1 MRLQQWGG
9 LGHNGLHAGAVSRA
23 LLVYLAA
30 SQAQWE
36 LVNLEDLWQE
46 TLSQNVPGTSTERV
60 NWRRKA
66 RFPLEQLKRDSAVR
80 EQLQLVRRL
89 RQGRA

>member
-1 MRLQQWGG
+1 MLQQRHG
-9 LGHNGLHAGAVSRA
+9 LGQNTNDAGAVSRA
-23 LLVYLAA
+23 LLAHLAA
-30 SQAQWE
+30 SPAKWE

-66 RFPLEQLKRDSAVR
+66 QLSLGRFKCAPAVR
-80 EQLQLVRRL
+80 EQLQQVRFR
-89 RQGRA
+89 RQS